1 MAAGRLLLYTGLSL
15 ALCALGM
22 LAVAICSDHWYETD
36 ARKHRDRCK
45 AFNTRRIDPGFIYNN
60 NNNLPLRAS
69 RSRLDRWEGKL
80 LRARNRRQLF
90 AMSPADECSRQ
101 YNSTNMGLWRKCHRQ
116 GFDPEIAALIRKGE
130 IERCTYIK
138 YHYSSATI
146 PRNLTFNI
154 TKTIRQDEW
163 HALQCHLKSNSS
175 WDSTRLQDLIPA
187 LYLRRMTAG
196 FMGMAVAIILFGWII
211 GVLGCCWDRGLMQ
224 YVAGLLFL
232 MGGTFCIISLCT
244 CVAGINFELSRYP
257 RYLAAEIPRGQNQ
270 EQEHWAEDL
279 CCCTSQGWG
288 ATGLGPL
295 TLEVQDTS
303 GHTSHEQGRE
313 HGSRGRRGVASV
325 TAG

>member
-163 HALQCHLKSNSS
+163 HALH
-175 WDSTRLQDLIPA
+175 
-187 LYLRRMTAG
+187 LRRMTAG

-232 MGGTFCIISLCT
+232 MGGAPTSRKLLPLPSLQ
-244 CVAGINFELSRYP
+244 ASPP
-257 RYLAAEIPRGQNQ
+257 RIPP
-270 EQEHWAEDL
+270 
-279 CCCTSQGWG
+279 G
-288 ATGLGPL
+288 AVGCQL
-295 TLEVQDTS
+295 
-303 GHTSHEQGRE
+303 
-313 HGSRGRRGVASV
+313 
-325 TAG
+325 

>member
-1 MAAGRLLLYTGLSL
+1 MAAGRLLLYAGLSL

-36 ARKHRDRCK
+36 ARKHRERCK
-45 AFNTRRIDPGFIYNN
+45 SITTKRNDPGFIYNS

-80 LRARNRRQLF
+80 LLARNRRQIF
-90 AMSPADECSRQ
+90 AMSAVDECNRQ

-116 GFDPEIAALIRKGE
+116 GFDQELEELIAKGA

-146 PRNLTFNI
+146 PKNLTYNI

-163 HALQCHLKSNSS
+163 HALH
-175 WDSTRLQDLIPA
+175 
-187 LYLRRMTAG
+187 LRRMTAG

-232 MGGTFCIISLCT
+232 MGG
-244 CVAGINFELSRYP
+244 AGLDTSDIPHPQPKDEGQRAELEDNPLVVSVMKFK
-257 RYLAAEIPRGQNQ
+257 AAITHG
-270 EQEHWAEDL
+270 EDL
-279 CCCTSQGWG
+279 TWSWLLR
-288 ATGLGPL
+288 AKPAFTMTAKP
-295 TLEVQDTS
+295 S
-303 GHTSHEQGRE
+303 
-313 HGSRGRRGVASV
+313 ASAQLF
-325 TAG
+325 TRK

>member
-45 AFNTRRIDPGFIYNN
+45 AFNTRRVDPGFIYNN

-163 HALQCHLKSNSS
+163 HALH
-175 WDSTRLQDLIPA
+175 
-187 LYLRRMTAG
+187 LRRMTAG

-232 MGGTFCIISLCT
+232 MGEDVSLVWRSPEGCHISQKTHCT
-244 CVAGINFELSRYP
+244 ASS
-257 RYLAAEIPRGQNQ
+257 
-270 EQEHWAEDL
+270 W
-279 CCCTSQGWG
+279 
-288 ATGLGPL
+288 
-295 TLEVQDTS
+295 
-303 GHTSHEQGRE
+303 
-313 HGSRGRRGVASV
+313 RR
-325 TAG
+325 T